1 MVKRVENRCIR
12 VEIVP
17 GRGEVSIGEMLDSFL
32 QDCVGGD
39 VGAIAVFIGVVK
51 EVVGSSRVLKL
62 NYSAIEEVAVEK
74 LKAIASEISSSHN
87 LRGILIRHYIGSLKP
102 GDPTLVVFVA
112 GESRKNVYPALEE
125 AVERIKHEVPIFKLE
140 ERNDGAF
147 WVVGD
152 GMRIPRK
159 S

>member
-1 MVKRVENRCIR
+1 MENRCVSVD

-17 GRGEVSIGEMLDSFL
+17 GGGGVSIGEILDSFVR
-32 QDCVGGD
+32 DCAGGN

-51 EVVGSSRVLKL
+51 EQVGSSRVLRL
-62 NYSAIEEVAVEK
+62 HYSAIEEVAVEK
-74 LKAIASEISSSHN
+74 LKTIATEISLLHN
-87 LRGILIRHYIGSLKP
+87 LRGIFIRHYVGSLNP

-140 ERNDGAF
+140 ERDDGAF

-152 GMRIPRK
+152 GVRIPRR